1 MAPVQS
7 IKVEFNGELRRFVY
21 PPTMNFAD
29 LAARVRGLFSV
40 PDDDYERDAP
50 ALSYRDEDG
59 DLVRISNDEELSL
72 ALRLH
77 ADGVIVGATLRLYV
91 SQRGM
96 LPAAATTTTTTAPA
110 APAIPAGSDAMVAS
124 TAAGGIDAP
133 VAHHR
138 HHHGPGGGKKKC
150 AKCAQ
155 NQAKARFVKDVTI
168 DKGQVIEPG
177 AAFTK
182 IWRFRNEGTAA
193 WARGTQLLLLPKNSD
208 NLGGPSVLSLA
219 ATDEVTPGKEID
231 IAIDLVAPTRPGRYV
246 AYYRLYDPA
255 RDKKFGQ
262 RVWVEILVVSSS
274 SSDGDEWQLLAESG
288 GKHQHKKARHGKKA
302 KASASSS
309 EEDDNNNDPTAT
321 TSKPAKVKTGK
332 SAKKYV
338 PLTGKLA
345 GEDDTA

>member
-21 PPTMNFAD
+21 PATLSFAD
-29 LAARVRGLFSV
+29 LAARVRGLFSLAEE
-40 PDDDYERDAP
+40 DDAP
-50 ALSYRDEDG
+50 VLSYRDEDG
-59 DLVRISNDEELSL
+59 DLVRISNDDELGL

-77 ADGVIVGATLRLYV
+77 AEGVIVGATLRIYV
-91 SQRGM
+91 SQRGV
-96 LPAAATTTTTTAPA
+96 LPSAAATSATTVTAGTTIATAVAAATTRGANA
-110 APAIPAGSDAMVAS
+110 AP
-124 TAAGGIDAP
+124 
-133 VAHHR
+133 
-138 HHHGPGGGKKKC
+138 HGHGGKKKPC

-182 IWRFRNEGTAA
+182 IWRFRNEGMAA

-208 NLGGPSVLSLA
+208 HLGGPSVVPLA

-231 IAIDLVAPTRPGRYV
+231 VAIDLVAPTKPGRYV

-262 RVWVEILVVSSS
+262 RVWVEILVVSGS
-274 SSDGDEWQLLAESG
+274 SSDGDEWLLLAETG
-288 GKHQHKKARHGKKA
+288 GKHKKARHGKKA
-302 KASASSS
+302 KVSASSS
-309 EEDDNNNDPTAT
+309 EEDGNAPAAAT
-321 TSKPAKVKTGK
+321 TTKRARAKTGKPAKQ
-332 SAKKYV
+332 SV
-338 PLTGKLA
+338 PIAGQSA

>member
-7 IKVEFNGELRRFVY
+7 IKVEFNGELRRFVC

-29 LAARVRGLFSV
+29 LNARVCGLFSLAA
-40 PDDDYERDAP
+40 DDKERDAP
-50 ALSYRDEDG
+50 VLSYRDEDG
-59 DLVRISNDEELSL
+59 DLVRISNDDELGL

-77 ADGVIVGATLRLYV
+77 AEGVIVGATLRLYV

-96 LPAAATTTTTTAPA
+96 LLPTAPTTAT
-110 APAIPAGSDAMVAS
+110 APPLAGDDTMLAS
-124 TAAGGIDAP
+124 TAADGIEAA
-133 VAHHR
+133 VAR
-138 HHHGPGGGKKKC
+138 PGLPRGPAGGGKKKC
-150 AKCAQ
+150 M

-182 IWRFRNEGTAA
+182 IWRFRNEGIAA
-193 WARGTQLLLLPKNSD
+193 WARGTQLSLLPKNSD
-208 NLGGPSVLSLA
+208 NLGGPSVLPLD

-231 IAIDLVAPTRPGRYV
+231 VAIDLVAPTQPGRYV

-255 RDKKFGQ
+255 RDKRFGQ

-288 GKHQHKKARHGKKA
+288 GKPQPKKARRGKKA
-302 KASASSS
+302 KVSASSS
-309 EEDDNNNDPTAT
+309 EEDDNDNNNNNDPAA
-321 TSKPAKVKTGK
+321 SGSGKHGKAKTGK
-332 SAKKYV
+332 SAKKSV
-338 PLTGKLA
+338 PLAGKLA
-345 GEDDTA
+345 GEDDLA